1 MYLTNQDQRI
11 IDKVLLNL
19 FFNAQDTNEKF
30 KKTFDKIAEQYNI
43 SFNDVLKLDDKIIDN
58 R

>member
-1 MYLTNQDQRI
+1 MYLTKQEARI

-19 FFNAQDTNEKF
+19 FFNAHDQDKKF
-30 KKTFDKIAEQYNI
+30 QKTFEKIAEHYNI
-43 SFNDVLKLDDKIIDN
+43 SFNDVLKLDDKIIGN